1 MFSKFSGK
9 TKKPKGGMPESER
22 VFESVHLT
30 ADRVG
35 PVLCVTV
42 LGESITEREAGI
54 LYDETEA
61 QVDERCTAI
70 VVDLGHVMVMTSAG
84 IGTLVRV
91 HKRISERKGSLV
103 VCGLSEELVE
113 LFKLTRMD
121 KLFAVA
127 GNRDDA
133 CAGLLR

>member
-9 TKKPKGGMPESER
+9 SKKKAGGTPTPER

-42 LGESITEREAGI
+42 IGEHITERESGI
-54 LYDETEA
+54 LYDETDA
-61 QVDERCTAI
+61 QIDDRCNAI
-70 VVDLGHVMVMTSAG
+70 VFDLQHVTVMTSAG

-103 VCGLSEELVE
+103 VCGLNDDLVE

-121 KLFAVA
+121 KLFTVA
-127 GNRDDA
+127 KDREGA